1 MIPYAVNADD
11 GNWNMSEER
20 KRVIAADLAE
30 RERAGKPVRVGIV
43 GAGKFGS
50 AVAHQLSRMAG
61 VRLVALADLFP
72 DKATAVFVRNGLD
85 AEDVIHAGDPTAIAR
100 AMDSGKVA
108 VTDDPLALCA
118 APLDVIVEATGV
130 PENGARIGAA
140 AIAGGK
146 HIVMVNME
154 TDVAVGPLLHHRAKA
169 AGVIYTV
176 ADGDQPGCIMRLVD
190 WAQALGL
197 EVVVAGRGTRR
208 FSFDREG
215 DPDEAFARY
224 GFAPELIRE
233 QQLNAQMYNSFRDG
247 SKSQIEMCSVA
258 NMTGLIP
265 DIRGMHEPSATI
277 SDLATVFSLQAEG
290 GVLNEFG
297 VVELANAVAPDG
309 MTVLP
314 NHLDIG
320 VFIVV
325 RTDHARIAQDLGFYG
340 LKMGPDGT
348 TAAHYRPYHLCG
360 IEAPLSIAEA
370 GLYGKSTG
378 APIGVPV
385 ADVIAVAKR
394 DLKAGDLLDGSGGK
408 TVYGLIERADIA
420 RAENLL
426 PLTLTDSVRL
436 TCSVAADQPIT
447 YAMIERPAD
456 SFLWSLRA
464 EQDEMFIGVPMR

>member
-1 MIPYAVNADD
+1 M
-11 GNWNMSEER
+11 
-20 KRVIAADLAE
+20 IAADLAE
-30 RERAGKPVRVGIV
+30 RERAGKPIRVGIV

-50 AVAHQLSRMAG
+50 SVAHQVSRMPG
-61 VRLVALADLFP
+61 LRLVALADLFP
-72 DKATAVFVRNGLD
+72 DKARDVFARNGLAAD
-85 AEDVIHAGDPTAIAR
+85 DVVHAGDAPAIAR
-100 AMDSGKVA
+100 AIEQGKVA

-118 APLDVIVEATGV
+118 APLDVVVEATGV

-140 AIAGGK
+140 AIARGK

-154 TDVAVGPLLHHRAKA
+154 TDVAVGSLLNKRARA
-169 AGVIYTV
+169 AGVVYTV

-190 WAQALGL
+190 WARALGL

-208 FSFDREG
+208 FSSDREG
-215 DPDEAFARY
+215 DPEEAFARY
-224 GFAPELIRE
+224 GYDPQLVRE

-258 NMTGLIP
+258 NMTGLVP
-265 DIRGMHEPSATI
+265 DVRGMHEPSATI
-277 SDLATVFSLQAEG
+277 TDLASVFSLQPNG
-290 GVLNEFG
+290 GVLNNFG

-309 MTVLP
+309 VTVLP

-325 RTDHARIAQDLGFYG
+325 RTDHPRIAQDLGFYG

-370 GLYGKSTG
+370 GLYGKPTG
-378 APIGVPV
+378 APIGAPV

-394 DLKAGDLLDGSGGK
+394 NLAAGETLDGSGGK
-408 TVYGLIERADIA
+408 AVYGLIERAAIV

-426 PLTLTDSVRL
+426 PLTMTNGVRL
-436 TCSVAADQPIT
+436 TRAVAADQPIT
-447 YAMIERPAD
+447 YDMIERPTD

-464 EQDEMFIGVPMR
+464 EQDAMFAGAVMA

>member
-1 MIPYAVNADD
+1 
-11 GNWNMSEER
+11 
-20 KRVIAADLAE
+20 
-30 RERAGKPVRVGIV
+30 
-43 GAGKFGS
+43 
-50 AVAHQLSRMAG
+50 MAG
-61 VRLVALADLFP
+61 LRLVALADLFP
-72 DKATAVFVRNGLD
+72 DKAKAVFARNGMA
-85 AEDVIHAGDPTAIAR
+85 AEDVVHAGDARAIAR
-100 AMDSGKVA
+100 AMERGKAA
-108 VTDDPLALCA
+108 VTDDPIALCA

-130 PENGARIGAA
+130 PENGARIGAE
-140 AIAGGK
+140 AIARGK

-154 TDVAVGPLLHHRAKA
+154 TDVAVGSLLHRRAQA
-169 AGVIYTV
+169 AGVVYTV

-208 FSFDREG
+208 FSSDREG
-215 DPDEAFARY
+215 DPEEAFARY
-224 GFAPELIRE
+224 GYDPKLVQE

-258 NMTGLIP
+258 NMTGLVP
-265 DIRGMHEPSATI
+265 DIRGMHEPSATVT
-277 SDLATVFSLQAEG
+277 DLATVFSLQTMS

-309 MTVLP
+309 VTVLP

-370 GLYGKSTG
+370 GLYGKPTG
-378 APIGVPV
+378 APIGAPV

-394 DLKAGDLLDGSGGK
+394 DLNAGETLDGSGGRM
-408 TVYGLIERADIA
+408 VYGLIERAAIVH
-420 RAENLL
+420 AERLL
-426 PLTLTDSVRL
+426 PLTMTNGIRL
-436 TCSVAADQPIT
+436 TRDVSADQPIT
-447 YAMIERPAD
+447 HEMIERPAD

-464 EQDEMFIGVPMR
+464 EQDTIFAVTGMA

>member
-1 MIPYAVNADD
+1 M
-11 GNWNMSEER
+11 
-20 KRVIAADLAE
+20 IAADLAE
-30 RERAGKPVRVGIV
+30 RERAGKPIRVGIV

-50 AVAHQLSRMAG
+50 SVAHQVSRMSG
-61 VRLVALADLFP
+61 MRLVALADLFP
-72 DKATAVFVRNGLD
+72 DKAEAVFIRNGLTP
-85 AEDVIHAGDPTAIAR
+85 EDVVHAGDAGAIAR
-100 AMDSGKVA
+100 AMERGMVA
-108 VTDDPLALCA
+108 VTDDPLALCRS
-118 APLDVIVEATGV
+118 PVDVIVEATGV
-130 PENGARIGAA
+130 PQNGARVGAA
-140 AIAGGK
+140 AIAQGK

-154 TDVAVGPLLHHRAKA
+154 TDVAVGPLLHRRAQS
-169 AGVIYTV
+169 AGVVYTV

-208 FSFDREG
+208 FGFDRAG
-215 DPDEAFARY
+215 DPSEAFARY
-224 GFAPELIRE
+224 GYDPKLVQE

-258 NMTGLIP
+258 NMTGLVP
-265 DIRGMHEPSATI
+265 DMRGMHEPSVTI
-277 SDLATVFSLQAEG
+277 PDLATVFSLQATG

-309 MTVLP
+309 ATVLP

-370 GLYGKSTG
+370 GLYGKPTG
-378 APIGVPV
+378 APFGAPV
-385 ADVIAVAKR
+385 ADVIAVAKH
-394 DLKAGDLLDGSGGK
+394 DLCAGETLDGSGGRM
-408 TVYGLIERADIA
+408 VYGLIERAEIV

-426 PLTLTDSVRL
+426 PLTMTDGVRL
-436 TCSVAADQPIT
+436 IRDVAADQPIT
-447 YAMIERPAD
+447 YGMIERPMD

-464 EQDEMFIGVPMR
+464 EQDAMESEA

>member
-1 MIPYAVNADD
+1 M
-11 GNWNMSEER
+11 
-20 KRVIAADLAE
+20 IAADLAE
-30 RERAGKPVRVGIV
+30 REQAGRPIRVGII

-50 AVAHQLSRMAG
+50 SVAHQVSRMPG
-61 VRLVALADLFP
+61 LRLVALADLFP
-72 DKATAVFVRNGLD
+72 DKAQAVFARNGLMAD
-85 AEDVIHAGDPTAIAR
+85 DVLRAGDAQSIAR
-100 AMDSGKVA
+100 AIEQGKAA
-108 VTDDPLALCA
+108 VTDDPLALCD
-118 APLDVIVEATGV
+118 APLDVVVEATGV

-140 AIAGGK
+140 AIARGK

-154 TDVAVGPLLHHRAKA
+154 TDVAVGSLLNKRARA
-169 AGVIYTV
+169 AGVVYTV

-208 FSFDREG
+208 FRTDREG

-224 GFAPELIRE
+224 GYDPQLVRE

-258 NMTGLIP
+258 NMTGLVP
-265 DIRGMHEPSATI
+265 DVRGMHEPSATI
-277 SDLATVFSLQAEG
+277 PDLATVFSLQAEG
-290 GVLNEFG
+290 GVLNAFG

-309 MTVLP
+309 ETVLP

-360 IEAPLSIAEA
+360 IEAPMSIAEA
-370 GLYGKSTG
+370 GLYGKPTG
-378 APIGVPV
+378 APIGTPV

-394 DLKAGDLLDGSGGK
+394 DLTAGETLDGSGGRM
-408 TVYGLIERADIA
+408 VYGLIERAEVV

-426 PLTLTDSVRL
+426 PLTMTNGVRL
-436 TCSVAADQPIT
+436 TRAVAVDQPIT
-447 YAMIERPAD
+447 YDMIERPAD

-464 EQDEMFIGVPMR
+464 EQDAIFAGADMAR

>member
-1 MIPYAVNADD
+1 M
-11 GNWNMSEER
+11 
-20 KRVIAADLAE
+20 IAADLAE
-30 RERAGKPVRVGIV
+30 RERAGRPIRVGIV

-50 AVAHQLSRMAG
+50 SVAHQVSRMPG
-61 VRLVALADLFP
+61 LRLVALADLFP
-72 DKATAVFVRNGLD
+72 DKAQAVFARNGV
-85 AEDVIHAGDPTAIAR
+85 EAGDIVQAGDARAIAR
-100 AMDSGKVA
+100 AMEQGKAA
-108 VTDDPLALCA
+108 VTDDPIALCS

-130 PENGARIGAA
+130 PENGARIGAE
-140 AIAGGK
+140 AIAQGK

-154 TDVAVGPLLHHRAKA
+154 TDVAVGPLLHRRAQSA
-169 AGVIYTV
+169 SVVYTV

-208 FSFDREG
+208 FGTDREG
-215 DPDEAFARY
+215 DPEEAFARY
-224 GFAPELIRE
+224 GYDPQLVRE

-258 NMTGLIP
+258 NMTGLVP
-265 DIRGMHEPSATI
+265 DLRGMHEPSATI
-277 SDLATVFSLQAEG
+277 ADLATVFSLQANG
-290 GVLNEFG
+290 GVLNAFG

-309 MTVLP
+309 VTVLP

-325 RTDHARIAQDLGFYG
+325 RSDHPRIAQDLGFYG

-370 GLYGKSTG
+370 GLYGKPTG

-394 DLKAGDLLDGSGGK
+394 DLQAGEMLDGSGGK
-408 TVYGLIERADIA
+408 TVYGLIERTDIV

-426 PLTLTDSVRL
+426 PLTMTNGVRV
-436 TCSVAADQPIT
+436 TRAVAADQPIT
-447 YAMIERPAD
+447 YGMIERPAD

-464 EQDEMFIGVPMR
+464 EQDNLFAGAVAVENRR

>member
-1 MIPYAVNADD
+1 M
-11 GNWNMSEER
+11 
-20 KRVIAADLAE
+20 IAADLAE
-30 RERAGKPVRVGIV
+30 REQAGRPIRVGIV

-50 AVAHQLSRMAG
+50 SVAHQVSRMPG
-61 VRLVALADLFP
+61 LRLVALADLFP
-72 DKATAVFVRNGLD
+72 DKAQAVFARNGLMAD
-85 AEDVIHAGDPTAIAR
+85 DVLRAGDAQSIAR
-100 AMDSGKVA
+100 AIEQGKAA
-108 VTDDPLALCA
+108 VTDDPLALCD
-118 APLDVIVEATGV
+118 APLDVVVEATGV

-140 AIAGGK
+140 AIARGK

-154 TDVAVGPLLHHRAKA
+154 TDVAVGSLLNKRARA
-169 AGVIYTV
+169 AGVVYTV

-208 FSFDREG
+208 FRTDREG

-224 GFAPELIRE
+224 GYDPQLVRE

-258 NMTGLIP
+258 NMTGLVP
-265 DIRGMHEPSATI
+265 DVRGMHEPSATI
-277 SDLATVFSLQAEG
+277 PYLATVFSLQAEG
-290 GVLNEFG
+290 GVLNAFG

-309 MTVLP
+309 ETVLP

-360 IEAPLSIAEA
+360 IEAPMSIAEA
-370 GLYGKSTG
+370 GLYGKPTG
-378 APIGVPV
+378 APIGTPV

-394 DLKAGDLLDGSGGK
+394 DLTAGETLDGSGGRM
-408 TVYGLIERADIA
+408 VYGLIERAEVV

-426 PLTLTDSVRL
+426 PLTMTNGVRL
-436 TCSVAADQPIT
+436 TRAVAVDQPIT
-447 YAMIERPAD
+447 YDMIERPAD

-464 EQDEMFIGVPMR
+464 EQDAIFAGAGVGR

>member
-1 MIPYAVNADD
+1 
-11 GNWNMSEER
+11 
-20 KRVIAADLAE
+20 VIAADLAE
-30 RERAGKPVRVGIV
+30 RERMGKPIRVGIV

-50 AVAHQLSRMAG
+50 AVAHQVSRMQG

-72 DKATAVFVRNGLD
+72 EKAEAIFIRNGLD
-85 AEDVIHAGDPTAIAR
+85 AGDVVHAGDSGAITS
-100 AMDSGKVA
+100 AMERGKVS
-108 VTDDPLALCA
+108 VTDDPLALCQS
-118 APLDVIVEATGV
+118 PVDVIVEATGV
-130 PENGARIGAA
+130 PENGARVGAE
-140 AIAGGK
+140 AIAHGK

-154 TDVAVGPLLHHRAKA
+154 TDVAVGPLLQRRARA
-169 AGVIYTV
+169 AGVVYTV

-208 FSFDREG
+208 FGFDRAG
-215 DPDEAFARY
+215 DPSEAFARY
-224 GFAPELIRE
+224 GYDPQLVRE

-258 NMTGLIP
+258 NMTGLVP
-265 DIRGMHEPSATI
+265 DMRGMHEPSVMVP
-277 SDLATVFSLQAEG
+277 DLATVFSLQAEG

-309 MTVLP
+309 ETVLP

-320 VFIVV
+320 VFVVV

-360 IEAPLSIAEA
+360 IEAPMSIAEA
-370 GLYGKSTG
+370 GLYGTPTG
-378 APIGVPV
+378 APIGAPV

-394 DLKAGDLLDGSGGK
+394 DLRAGETLDGSGGRMA
-408 TVYGLIERADIA
+408 YGLIDRAEIV

-426 PLTLTDSVRL
+426 PLTLTDGARL
-436 TCSVAADQPIT
+436 TRDVAADQPIS
-447 YAMIERPAD
+447 YDMIERRTD
-456 SFLWSLRA
+456 SLLWSLRA
-464 EQDEMFIGVPMR
+464 EQDTLYSG

>member
-1 MIPYAVNADD
+1 M
-11 GNWNMSEER
+11 
-20 KRVIAADLAE
+20 IAADLAE
-30 RERAGKPVRVGIV
+30 RERAGKPIRVGIV

-50 AVAHQLSRMAG
+50 SVAHQVSRMPG
-61 VRLVALADLFP
+61 LRLVALADLFP
-72 DKATAVFVRNGLD
+72 DKARAVFARNGMAAD
-85 AEDVIHAGDPTAIAR
+85 DVVHAGDAPAIAR
-100 AMDSGKVA
+100 AIEQGKVA
-108 VTDDPLALCA
+108 VTDDPLALCD
-118 APLDVIVEATGV
+118 APLDVVVEATGV

-140 AIAGGK
+140 AIARGK

-154 TDVAVGPLLHHRAKA
+154 TDVAVGSLLNKRARA
-169 AGVIYTV
+169 AGVVYTV

-208 FSFDREG
+208 FSSDREG
-215 DPDEAFARY
+215 DPEEAFARY
-224 GFAPELIRE
+224 GYDPQLVRE

-258 NMTGLIP
+258 NMTGLVP
-265 DIRGMHEPSATI
+265 DVRGMHEPSATI
-277 SDLATVFSLQAEG
+277 PDLATVFSLQANG

-309 MTVLP
+309 VTVLP

-325 RTDHARIAQDLGFYG
+325 RTGHPRIASDLGFYG

-370 GLYGKSTG
+370 GLYGKPTG

-394 DLKAGDLLDGSGGK
+394 DLTAGETLDGSGGK
-408 TVYGLIERADIA
+408 MVYGLIERAAIV
-420 RAENLL
+420 RAGNLL
-426 PLTLTDSVRL
+426 PLTMTDGVRL
-436 TCSVAADQPIT
+436 TRAVAADQPIA
-447 YAMIERPAD
+447 YDMIERPTNA
-456 SFLWSLRA
+456 FLWSLRA
-464 EQDEMFIGVPMR
+464 EQDEVFADASKA

>member
-1 MIPYAVNADD
+1 M
-11 GNWNMSEER
+11 
-20 KRVIAADLAE
+20 IAADLAA
-30 RERAGKPVRVGIV
+30 RERAGRPIGVGIV

-50 AVAHQLSRMAG
+50 AVAHQLSRMRG
-61 VRLVALADLFP
+61 VRLVALADLYP
-72 DKATAVFVRNGLD
+72 DKARAVFARNGVPD
-85 AEDVIHAGDPTAIAR
+85 EHIVNAGSASAIAA
-100 AMDSGKVA
+100 AMERGTVA
-108 VTDDPLALCA
+108 VTDDPQALCA

-154 TDVAVGPLLHHRAKA
+154 TDVAVGPLLHRRAQA
-169 AGVIYTV
+169 AGVVYTV

-208 FSFDREG
+208 FGSDRVG

-224 GFAPELIRE
+224 GYDPALVQE

-258 NMTGLIP
+258 NMTGLVP
-265 DIRGMHEPSATI
+265 DVRGMHEPSATVA
-277 SDLATVFSLQAEG
+277 DLATVFSLEAQG
-290 GVLNEFG
+290 GVLNEYG

-309 MTVLP
+309 ETVLP
-314 NHLDIG
+314 GHLDIG
-320 VFIVV
+320 VFVVV
-325 RTDHARIAQDLGFYG
+325 RTDHARIAADLGFYG

-360 IEAPLSIAEA
+360 IEAPLSVAEA
-370 GLYGKSTG
+370 GLYGKPTG
-378 APIGVPV
+378 APLGAPV
-385 ADVIAVAKR
+385 ADVVAVAKR
-394 DLKAGDLLDGSGGK
+394 DLAAGETLDGSGGR
-408 TVYGLIERADIA
+408 TVYGLIERAEIA

-426 PLTLTDSVRL
+426 PLTLTDGARL
-436 TCSVAADQPIT
+436 TRAV
-447 YAMIERPAD
+447 PAD
-456 SFLWSLRA
+456 TPLTYDMVEPRADSLLWQLRA
-464 EQDEMFIGVPMR
+464 EQDRIFVGTMA

>member
-1 MIPYAVNADD
+1 M
-11 GNWNMSEER
+11 
-20 KRVIAADLAE
+20 IAADLAE
-30 RERAGKPVRVGIV
+30 RERAGTPIRVGIV

-50 AVAHQLSRMAG
+50 SVAHQVSRMRG

-72 DKATAVFVRNGLD
+72 DKAQGVFVRNGRSAD
-85 AEDVIHAGDPTAIAR
+85 DVVRAGDSGAIAR
-100 AMDSGKVA
+100 AIERGQAA
-108 VTDDPLALCA
+108 VTDDPLALCD

-154 TDVAVGPLLHHRAKA
+154 TDVAIGPLLHRRARA
-169 AGVIYTV
+169 AGVVYTI

-190 WAQALGL
+190 WARALGL
-197 EVVVAGRGTRR
+197 EVVVAGRGTRL
-208 FSFDREG
+208 FGSDRTG
-215 DPDEAFARY
+215 DPEGAFARY
-224 GFAPELIRE
+224 GFASELVQE

-258 NMTGLIP
+258 NMTGLVP
-265 DIRGMHEPSATI
+265 DVRGMHEPSATAT
-277 SDLATVFSLQAEG
+277 DLARVFSLREHG
-290 GVLNEFG
+290 GVLNRFG

-309 MTVLP
+309 ATVLP
-314 NHLDIG
+314 DHLDIG

-325 RTDHARIAQDLGFYG
+325 RTDHPRIAQDLGFYG

-360 IEAPLSIAEA
+360 IEAPMSIAEA
-370 GLYGKSTG
+370 GLYGKATG
-378 APIGVPV
+378 APIGAPI
-385 ADVIAVAKR
+385 ADVVAVAKH
-394 DLKAGDLLDGSGGK
+394 DLRAGETLDGSGGRMA
-408 TVYGLIERADIA
+408 YGLIERAEIV

-426 PLTLTDSVRL
+426 PLTMTDGVRL
-436 TCSVAADQPIT
+436 TRDVPADQPIT
-447 YAMIERPAD
+447 YEMIERPAD

-464 EQDEMFIGVPMR
+464 EQDRMFAGATAN

>member
-1 MIPYAVNADD
+1 M
-11 GNWNMSEER
+11 
-20 KRVIAADLAE
+20 IAADLAE
-30 RERAGKPVRVGIV
+30 RERVRKPIRVGII
-43 GAGKFGS
+43 GTGKFGS
-50 AVAHQLSRMAG
+50 SVAHQLSRMAG

-72 DKATAVFVRNGLD
+72 DKAQAVFVRNGLNAD
-85 AEDVIHAGDPTAIAR
+85 DITHAGDARAIAEAIER
-100 AMDSGKVA
+100 GQVA

-118 APLDVIVEATGV
+118 APLDVVVEATGV

-140 AIAGGK
+140 AIDQGK

-154 TDVAVGPLLHHRAKA
+154 TDVAIGPLLHQRARS
-169 AGVIYTV
+169 AGVVYTV

-208 FSFDREG
+208 FGSDRAG

-224 GFAPELIRE
+224 GFDPALVRE

-258 NMTGLIP
+258 NMTGLVP
-265 DIRGMHEPSATI
+265 DVRGMHEPSAT
-277 SDLATVFSLQAEG
+277 SDDLASVFTLQAEG

-309 MTVLP
+309 VTVLP

-320 VFIVV
+320 VFIIV
-325 RTDHARIAQDLGFYG
+325 RTDHARIASDLGFYG
-340 LKMGPDGT
+340 LKLGPDGT

-360 IEAPLSIAEA
+360 IEAPLSVVEA
-370 GLYGKSTG
+370 ALYGKPTG

-385 ADVIAVAKR
+385 ADVIAIAKR
-394 DLKAGDLLDGSGGK
+394 DLRAGERLDGSGGK
-408 TVYGLIERADIA
+408 TVYGLIERQAIA
-420 RAENLL
+420 RAERLL
-426 PLTLTDSVRL
+426 PLTLTNGVHL
-436 TCSVAADQPIT
+436 TRDVAADQPIT
-447 YAMIERPAD
+447 YDAIERPPD
-456 SFLWSLRA
+456 SLLWSLRA
-464 EQDEMFIGVPMR
+464 EQDARFAGAPVA

>member
-1 MIPYAVNADD
+1 M
-11 GNWNMSEER
+11 
-20 KRVIAADLAE
+20 IAADLAE
-30 RERAGKPVRVGIV
+30 RERAGKPIRVGIV

-50 AVAHQLSRMAG
+50 SVAHQVSRMPG
-61 VRLVALADLFP
+61 LRLVALADLFP
-72 DKATAVFVRNGLD
+72 DKARDVFARNGLAAD
-85 AEDVIHAGDPTAIAR
+85 DVVHAGDAPAIAR
-100 AMDSGKVA
+100 AIEQGKVA
-108 VTDDPLALCA
+108 VTDDPLALCD
-118 APLDVIVEATGV
+118 APLDVVVEATGV

-140 AIAGGK
+140 AIARGK

-154 TDVAVGPLLHHRAKA
+154 TDVAVGSLLNKRARA
-169 AGVIYTV
+169 AGVVYTV

-190 WAQALGL
+190 WARALGL
-197 EVVVAGRGTRR
+197 EVVVAGR
-208 FSFDREG
+208 FSSDREG
-215 DPDEAFARY
+215 DPEEAFARY
-224 GFAPELIRE
+224 GYDPQLVRE

-258 NMTGLIP
+258 NMTGLVP
-265 DIRGMHEPSATI
+265 DMRGMHEPSATI
-277 SDLATVFSLQAEG
+277 PDLATVFSLQANG

-309 MTVLP
+309 VTVLP

-325 RTDHARIAQDLGFYG
+325 RTDHPRIVQDLGFYG

-370 GLYGKSTG
+370 GLYGKPTG

-394 DLKAGDLLDGSGGK
+394 DLQAGETLDGSGGK
-408 TVYGLIERADIA
+408 TVYGLIERAAIV
-420 RAENLL
+420 RAGNLL
-426 PLTLTDSVRL
+426 PLTMTNGVRL
-436 TCSVAADQPIT
+436 TRAVPADQPIT
-447 YAMIERPAD
+447 YDMIERPPD

-464 EQDEMFIGVPMR
+464 EQDKIFADLAAMR

>member
-1 MIPYAVNADD
+1 M
-11 GNWNMSEER
+11 
-20 KRVIAADLAE
+20 IAADLAE
-30 RERAGKPVRVGIV
+30 RERAGKPIRVGIV

-50 AVAHQLSRMAG
+50 SVAHQVSRMPG
-61 VRLVALADLFP
+61 LRLVALADLFP
-72 DKATAVFVRNGLD
+72 DKARAVFARND
-85 AEDVIHAGDPTAIAR
+85 IEPENIVQAGDTHAIAR
-100 AMDSGKVA
+100 VIEQGKSA
-108 VTDDPLALCA
+108 VTDDPMALCD

-130 PENGARIGAA
+130 PENGARIGAE
-140 AIAGGK
+140 AIARGK

-154 TDVAVGPLLHHRAKA
+154 TDVAVGALLSKRARA
-169 AGVIYTV
+169 AGVVYTV

-208 FSFDREG
+208 FSSDREG

-224 GFAPELIRE
+224 GYDPQLVQE

-258 NMTGLIP
+258 NMSGLVP
-265 DIRGMHEPSATI
+265 DVRGMHEPSATI
-277 SDLATVFSLQAEG
+277 PDLATVFSLQANG

-297 VVELANAVAPDG
+297 VVELANAVAPNG
-309 MTVLP
+309 VTVLP

-325 RTDHARIAQDLGFYG
+325 RTDHPRIAQDLGFYG

-370 GLYGKSTG
+370 GLYGKPTG
-378 APIGVPV
+378 APIGAPV

-394 DLKAGDLLDGSGGK
+394 DLAAGETLDGSGGK
-408 TVYGLIERADIA
+408 TVYGLIERAAIV
-420 RAENLL
+420 RAESLL
-426 PLTLTDSVRL
+426 PLTVTNGVRL
-436 TCSVAADQPIT
+436 TRAVAADQPIT
-447 YAMIERPAD
+447 YDMIERPTD
-456 SFLWSLRA
+456 SLLWSLRA
-464 EQDEMFIGVPMR
+464 EQDDVFADVSQA